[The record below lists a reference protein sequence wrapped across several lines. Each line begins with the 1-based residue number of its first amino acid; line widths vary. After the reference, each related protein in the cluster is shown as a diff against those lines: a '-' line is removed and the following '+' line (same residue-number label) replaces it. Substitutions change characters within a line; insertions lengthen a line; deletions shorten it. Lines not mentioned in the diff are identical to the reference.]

1 MSQSYSKVYFT
12 KDELNTTNVERNM
25 GLVYY
30 IAKRYT
36 ETQESNTR
44 EPFEDLVS
52 IGTIGLIKAVN
63 TFDASKGFKFATY
76 ATRCINNEILMNFRR
91 NKKKRQEI
99 SMQTPIHVDDNGN
112 VMTIE
117 NTIDEKIDMNQEDDS
132 RLQEM
137 LDCLPMVEDKRN
149 RNILLLFLA
158 GKRQKEIARIMGIS
172 QSYISRLQQNAIEE
186 IRRKMKAIPLK
197 EGEFSIKVQDKIL
210 VVTIKGRKEKYTFYK
225 DEQGYYEIYNLVK

>member
-63 TFDASKGFKFATY
+63 TFDESKGFKFATY

-91 NKKKRQEI
+91 NKKKKQEI

-172 QSYISRLQQNAIEE
+172 QSYISRLQQKAIEE
-186 IRRKMKAIPLK
+186 IRQKMKAIPLK
-197 EGEFSIKVQDKIL
+197 KVSFQ
-210 VVTIKGRKEKYTFYK
+210 
-225 DEQGYYEIYNLVK
+225 